1 MKETIINSENYAKLN
16 RLNKIYK
23 EVERLS
29 SKYIDA
35 HNKFMSLPVGNP
47 KWQSVHAKV
56 EEARAKYDEASRKFD
71 ALRKELPIV
80 KFNMAKGE
88 YFYADAGDG
97 LEMYVVKIRRRD
109 FSLIM
114 VAARSPGEAEDKAKM
129 MFAEKEKIPLQFLE
143 AEDYSR

>member
-1 MKETIINSENYAKLN
+1 MKKTINDNAAKLN

-29 SKYIDA
+29 DKYIA
-35 HNKFMSLPVGNP
+35 SHNKFLSLPVGDPEWN
-47 KWQSVHAKV
+47 SVHAKV
-56 EEARAKYDEASRKFD
+56 EEARAKYEEASKKFD
-71 ALRKELPIV
+71 ALRKELPLV

-97 LEMYVVKIRRRD
+97 REMFAVKVRRTD
-109 FSLIM
+109 FFLVMTS
-114 VAARSPGEAEDKAKM
+114 ARSAGEAEDNAKLSI
-129 MFAEKEKIPLQFLE
+129 AVKEKIPLQFLE